1 MGQKILCDWI
11 RLSGFFAE
19 TSLKKMNNNL
29 LINMNFAI
37 VDSEIKMLLN
47 FFLKK
52 IKPIGS
58 QCNLRLL
65 EMLSPSLMF
74 SRISRSLKS
83 NWTKPIKCFLCFFF
97 LTSLQVCVWVVFCR
111 KITSKTLF
119 TFESEK
125 TKHFTENNSR
135 IKKLSNITLLDKKN
149 LHFQVAS
156 LQKLLSRKISLL
168 LKLQNI

>member
-1 MGQKILCDWI
+1 MMYWVIW
-11 RLSGFFAE
+11 
-19 TSLKKMNNNL
+19 SLT
-29 LINMNFAI
+29 
-37 VDSEIKMLLN
+37 DSEKKCYQN
-47 FFLKK
+47 FSEEIQTNRSIVQLA
-52 IKPIGS
+52 PS
-58 QCNLRLL
+58 RNAV
-65 EMLSPSLMF
+65 SLMF

-168 LKLQNI
+168 L

>member
-47 FFLKK
+47 FFSEENQTNRFTVQLA
-52 IKPIGS
+52 PS
-58 QCNLRLL
+58 RNAV
-65 EMLSPSLMF
+65 SLMF

-125 TKHFTENNSR
+125 TKYFTENNSR
-135 IKKLSNITLLDKKN
+135 IIKKLSNITLLDKKN

-168 LKLQNI
+168 L

>member
-1 MGQKILCDWI
+1 MYWVIWSLELLTKKKLSKFFSEEIQTNRSIV
-11 RLSGFFAE
+11 RLAPSRNA
-19 TSLKKMNNNL
+19 
-29 LINMNFAI
+29 
-37 VDSEIKMLLN
+37 V
-47 FFLKK
+47 
-52 IKPIGS
+52 
-58 QCNLRLL
+58 
-65 EMLSPSLMF
+65 SLMF

-135 IKKLSNITLLDKKN
+135 IKKLSNITLLDKKK
-149 LHFQVAS
+149 LALSSCKSPKVAF
-156 LQKLLSRKISLL
+156 
-168 LKLQNI
+168 